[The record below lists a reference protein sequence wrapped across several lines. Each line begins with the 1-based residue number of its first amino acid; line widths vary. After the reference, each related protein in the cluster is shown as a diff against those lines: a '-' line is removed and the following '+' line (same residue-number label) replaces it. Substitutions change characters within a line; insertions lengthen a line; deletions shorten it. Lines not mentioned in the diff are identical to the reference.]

1 MGKVEL
7 DSRLKAIV
15 GSSYITALVEERNN
29 RVYTISGINP
39 GDYRH
44 SDTLQFPFI
53 EGTEPLLVNTPIEVV
68 LLGTGVFGEKEDDE
82 NDISSVL
89 TSITGVQTLFGVRV
103 PEGSEYF
110 DSYKVG
116 PFVTGVVYHIGKET
130 YPKLPAY
137 VREIQTAHEMLYSN
151 TKDTRFIPEGLDG
164 DDLFAVIAKRI
175 DQQQDITWTYIA
187 PRDIRE
193 VTLGRIF

>member
-1 MGKVEL
+1 MGRVKL
-7 DSRLKAIV
+7 DSSLKAIV

-39 GDYRH
+39 GDYQH
-44 SDTLQFPFI
+44 SDTLQFPFR
-53 EGTEPLLVNTPIEVV
+53 EGTEPLPVNTPIEVV
-68 LLGTGVFGEKEDDE
+68 LLGTGVFGEKKDDE
-82 NDISSVL
+82 GDIYHVLNKITSVH
-89 TSITGVQTLFGVRV
+89 TLFGVRV

-116 PFVTGVVYHIGKET
+116 PFVTGVVYHVGKDT
-130 YPKLPAY
+130 YPQMSAY
-137 VREIQTAHEMLYSN
+137 VREIQEAHELLYKN
-151 TKDTRFIPEGLDG
+151 TKDTRPLPEGLEG
-164 DDLFAVIAKRI
+164 DDLLAVIANRVN
-175 DQQQDITWTYIA
+175 QQQDITWTYIA